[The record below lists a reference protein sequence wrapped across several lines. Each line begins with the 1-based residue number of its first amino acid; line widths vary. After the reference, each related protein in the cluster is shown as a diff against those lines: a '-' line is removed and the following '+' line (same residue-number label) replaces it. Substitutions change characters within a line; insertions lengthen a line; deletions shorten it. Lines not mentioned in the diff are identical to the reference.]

1 MKKLLFSLFIFISI
15 KIDAQTL
22 TGISV
27 KYNDAYV
34 DWTIYTDDE
43 DVEGNLTMTWQN
55 PDDWSQWT
63 YRIGEHTGTIKT
75 KWNKDLSHWEIRGD
89 NKIISAQQTWQGDN
103 RQWRITNNSFSLD
116 LTCKYGNNWNDWTVN
131 DTKRGKFSVL
141 TAYQND
147 PRDWNIEDET
157 TEEVTLPMKMT
168 IVFMSIINSVPKD

>member
-1 MKKLLFSLFIFISI
+1 MKKLVFSLFIFFTLNLN
-15 KIDAQTL
+15 AQTL

-34 DWTIYTDDE
+34 DWTIYTNDE
-43 DVEGNLTMTWQN
+43 DVEGNLTMTWQS

-116 LTCKYGNNWNDWTVN
+116 LKCKYGNNWNDWEV
-131 DTKRGKFSVL
+131 DDSKRGKFSVL

-157 TEEVTLPMKMT
+157 TEEVPLTMKMT
-168 IVFMSIINSVPKD
+168 IVFLSIINSVPKD

>member
-1 MKKLLFSLFIFISI
+1 MKKILFYLLTFLVFNI
-15 KIDAQTL
+15 KAQTL

-43 DVEGNLTMTWQN
+43 DVEGTLTMTWQS

-116 LTCKYGNNWNDWTVN
+116 LKCKYGNNWNDWEVN
-131 DTKRGKFSVL
+131 DSKRGKFSVL

-147 PRDWNIEDET
+147 PRDWTIEDELN
-157 TEEVTLPMKMT
+157 EEVTLPMKMA

>member
-15 KIDAQTL
+15 RIDAQTL

-34 DWTIYTDDE
+34 DWTIYTDHE

-75 KWNKDLSHWEIRGD
+75 KWNKDMSQWEIRGD

-116 LTCKYGNNWNDWTVN
+116 LKCKYGNNWNDWEV
-131 DTKRGKFSVL
+131 DDSKRGKFSVL

-157 TEEVTLPMKMT
+157 TEEVPLSMKMI

>member
-1 MKKLLFSLFIFISI
+1 MKKILFYLLTFLVFNI
-15 KIDAQTL
+15 KAQTL

-63 YRIGEHTGTIKT
+63 YRIGEHTGSIKT

-116 LTCKYGNNWNDWTVN
+116 LKCKYGNNWNDWEVN
-131 DTKRGKFSVL
+131 DSKRGKFSVL

-157 TEEVTLPMKMT
+157 TEEVPLTMKMT